1 MYTLTDIKKNYQQ
14 GETQIQVLKGLN
26 FSIKEGETVSVVG
39 QSGSGKSTLLSIL
52 CGLENVN
59 EGNLSFDGADLTNQ
73 SEDELTL
80 FRSQELGIIF
90 QHFHLVPH
98 LTALENVLL
107 PLEIQGIDDE
117 KKGLELL
124 KRVGLDHRGHHFP
137 AQLSGGEMQRVA
149 VARAL
154 ITSPKVILADEPSG
168 NLDKE
173 NAAKIIDL
181 MFELVKERS
190 TSLVLV
196 THDMELAKKCERQ
209 LKLEN
214 GILV

>member
-59 EGNLSFDGADLTNQ
+59 EGNLSFAGADLTNK

-117 KKGLELL
+117 KKGLKLL
-124 KRVGLDHRGHHFP
+124 KRVGLAHRDHHFP

-181 MFELVKERS
+181 MFELVKERN

>member
-59 EGNLSFDGADLTNQ
+59 EGNLSFAGADLTNK

-117 KKGLELL
+117 RKGLELL
-124 KRVGLDHRGHHFP
+124 KRVGLAHRDHHFP

-181 MFELVKERS
+181 MFELVKERN

>member
-1 MYTLTDIKKNYQQ
+1 
-14 GETQIQVLKGLN
+14 
-26 FSIKEGETVSVVG
+26 
-39 QSGSGKSTLLSIL
+39 
-52 CGLENVN
+52 
-59 EGNLSFDGADLTNQ
+59 
-73 SEDELTL
+73 
-80 FRSQELGIIF
+80 
-90 QHFHLVPH
+90 
-98 LTALENVLL
+98 
-107 PLEIQGIDDE
+107 
-117 KKGLELL
+117 
-124 KRVGLDHRGHHFP
+124 
-137 AQLSGGEMQRVA
+137 MQRVA

-181 MFELVKERS
+181 MFELVKERN

-196 THDMELAKKCERQ
+196 THDMELAPKKCERQ